1 MKVLDDGELT
11 WRGVHSSPPGENG
24 KNEKKKKIKE
34 KNIRSPGMCRLLVRH
49 PCRSCHDRL
58 PSHTLLLPLL
68 VTHNLPLI
76 YKVMGEGK
84 L

>member
-11 WRGVHSSPPGENG
+11 WRGVHSSPPGDNKG
-24 KNEKKKKIKE
+24 KNEKK
-34 KNIRSPGMCRLLVRH
+34 NRRSPGMCRLLVRH

-76 YKVMGEGK
+76 YEVMGEGK